1 MQEENGLKLDVEL
14 TGAHLR
20 EVVRR
25 FKVRGWHLHRIWM
38 APDELA

>member
-1 MQEENGLKLDVEL
+1 MSPEPVSTLNVQEENGLKLDVEL

-25 FKVRGWHLHRIWM
+25 FKVRSTHL
-38 APDELA
+38 